1 MELRIDS
8 IKLALWYDETRQ
20 INTNAPISKEVLP
33 KVKVYPNVFLI
44 LLRCKGLAKK
54 LKSFAKR

>member
-8 IKLALWYDETRQ
+8 VKLVLWYDETRQ

-33 KVKVYPNVFLI
+33 KVKV
-44 LLRCKGLAKK
+44 
-54 LKSFAKR
+54 